1 MLVSY
6 KPIFML
12 FPETPKIIL
21 QKDGLAEYIPQFYSQ
36 EESKI
41 LFQRLSQEIKWK
53 NDVVIIFG
61 KKMVMNRLSAWYAE
75 QALEYTYSKITRKAE
90 IFNDIMLEIKSKIEK
105 ETGERF
111 NSCLLNFYHSG
122 NDGMGWHSDDENS
135 MVKNSCIASLSLG
148 ESRVFHFKHNI
159 EKTKVS
165 ISLENGSLLLM
176 KNEIQQY
183 WKHSLPKSKKVK
195 SPRINLTFRK
205 SVV

>member
-1 MLVSY
+1 
-6 KPIFML
+6 ML
-12 FPETPKIIL
+12 FPEAPKIIL

-75 QALEYTYSKITRKAE
+75 QTLEYTYSKITRKAE

-122 NDGMGWHSDDENS
+122 NDGMGWHSDDEDS
-135 MVKNSCIASLSLG
+135 IVKNSCIASLSLG
-148 ESRVFHFKHNI
+148 ESRVFHFKHKI
-159 EKTKVS
+159 EKSKVS